1 MSKRDTYRTRTLFGV
16 RYPDGS
22 VQPVS
27 SKPAAKAH
35 AAAGNEHAA
44 RRVKDRPG
52 TVPSTPLVVVT
63 CEQSPWVELEE

>member
-1 MSKRDTYRTRTLFGV
+1 MTKRKHDGRTLFGV

-35 AAAGNEHAA
+35 AAAGNEHADRTA
-44 RRVKDRPG
+44 KTRPG
-52 TVPSTPLVVVT
+52 APTPARLVVVT
-63 CEQSPWVELEE
+63 CEQTPWVELED

>member
-1 MSKRDTYRTRTLFGV
+1 MGQGRRHDSRTLFGV

-22 VQPVS
+22 VQQVS

-44 RRVKDRPG
+44 RTAKDRPG
-52 TVPSTPLVVVT
+52 APAPGRLVVVT
-63 CEQSPWVELEE
+63 CEQTPWVELEE